1 MRVLAAVILFL
12 VSISAWSVEKPSRD
26 MIVAFCEDTDGP
38 ELSKDEVAEIIEY
51 IDIPGTSDQ
60 LDRLYVV
67 HLRGRLAVMG
77 AVNDN
82 AIERLTKLGPGV
94 GEVPDYQ
101 FSCRKAFRDF
111 VRENYLS
118 PEEMEKRRAE
128 QEEIARRE
136 KLKEEERIEAKK
148 LALMERE
155 EDEKRAQ
162 VVREEAK
169 RAEAEAHRQKE
180 EREKELAKL
189 GPRYKKYVGMVYPR
203 RFLSRGYQARF
214 KFSTVV
220 DSDGKGSDPEILELC
235 IYEMGEA
242 ETSCSL
248 SSDKKLRKS
257 VMNAINRHLKESEF
271 NTRHGIGRRE
281 FEVRWTLEDA
291 N

>member
-189 GPRYKKYVGMVYPR
+189 GPSYKKYVDMVYPR

-271 NTRHGIGRRE
+271 NTRRGIGRRE
-281 FEVRWTLEDA
+281 FEIRWTLEDA